1 MKPQPP
7 RTPSGRSDS
16 VYRQLNMYALAASAA
31 GVSVLALA
39 QPSEAKIIYTKTHQ
53 VIGANGVYPLD
64 LNHDG
69 IIDFL
74 IQQSSTSA
82 NRLQA
87 QGAYGNAI
95 EGKNSIASALKKGS
109 AIGPGRSFTSGLAQG
124 AEMVFYTCTVGGTFC
139 GWSGRWI
146 NVTNLYLGLKFQIHG
161 KTHYGWA
168 RLSTRVQGSQI
179 TATLTGYAYETIAY
193 KGLRAGQTSGAED
206 DEAASL
212 GRMGTAPNPGDPVES
227 DSRATR
233 PASLGQL
240 AAGVGD
246 VALRRRP

>member
-1 MKPQPP
+1 MKPSPRPP
-7 RTPSGRSDS
+7 RTPSRLSES
-16 VYRQLNMYALAASAA
+16 LHHQLSMYAFAASAA
-31 GVSVLALA
+31 GLEVLALA

-74 IQQSSTSA
+74 IEQSSTSV
-82 NRLQA
+82 NWLLA
-87 QGAYGNAI
+87 QGAYGNAV
-95 EGKNSIASALKKGS
+95 EGKKSLASALKKGS
-109 AIGPGRSFTSGLAQG
+109 VIGPGRSFTSGVAQG
-124 AEMVFYTCTVGGTFC
+124 AKMVFYTCTVGGTFC
-139 GWSGRWI
+139 RWSGQWI

-168 RLSTRVQGSQI
+168 RLSTLVQGSQI
-179 TATLTGYAYETIAY
+179 TATLTGYAYETIAH

-206 DEAASL
+206 DEAPSL
-212 GRMGTAPNPGDPVES
+212 GRMGTVPSPGDP
-227 DSRATR
+227 DSQTTR

-240 AAGVGD
+240 AAGAGG
-246 VALRRRP
+246 VAPWRRP